1 MNEILSI
8 LHVFES
14 IYPRDFC
21 NTRYMILILL
31 KMRAQEVKM
40 CQIPC
45 EFDPDWYVKHT

>member
-40 CQIPC
+40 CQIQC
-45 EFDPDWYVKHT
+45 EYDHD